1 MLRVGLTGGLGS
13 GKTTVSAMFAARGA
27 HILSADEIG
36 RALMQ
41 PGNVVFDQIVSVFG
55 IAMVTT
61 SGGIDRLALARVAF
75 RDGRIEE
82 LNRIVHPAVIA
93 EEEHRADQIFAHDAD
108 AVVIVE
114 SALIFEAS
122 RGENIPGWRNRFD
135 KLILLTAPERTK
147 LDRFIAR
154 VTGGRKISESERGVL
169 EADGRSRIAAQIPD
183 LLKVPL
189 CDYVIENTGSI
200 QDIESHVARIWLELK
215 QQSTAEPGS

>member
-13 GKTTVSAMFAARGA
+13 GKTTVSAMFAAHGA

-41 PGNVVFDQIVSVFG
+41 PGNAVFDEVVSVFG
-55 IAMVTT
+55 TSIVT
-61 SGGIDRLALARVAF
+61 SAGIIDRLALACAAF

-93 EEEHRADQIFAHDAD
+93 EEEHRANQIFAVNAD

-122 RGENIPGWRNRFD
+122 QGENIPGWRNRFD
-135 KLILLTAPERTK
+135 KLILLIAPERVK

-154 VTGGRKISESERGVL
+154 VTDGRKISESERAVL

-183 LLKVPL
+183 QLKIPL
-189 CDYVIENTGSI
+189 CDYVIENAGSI
-200 QDIESHVARIWLELK
+200 QDIESQVTRIWSELK